1 MSYAVCW
8 LCLMASIMLAVLGLS
23 LVKGLS
29 HTLPWAGL
37 LSMYVLFVLAYYFR
51 AKAVTRVPVVVAY
64 AVWEAVGLVLVIL
77 IGVFW
82 FKEHFSL
89 CQFAGVGL
97 LLGGSFLVH
106 RGTGK
111 GKEDRELLQKTAE
124 G

>member
-51 AKAVTRVPVVVAY
+51 AKAVTRIPVVVAY
-64 AVWEAVGLVLVIL
+64 AMWEGVGLVLVIL

-89 CQFAGVGL
+89 LQFAGVGL

-106 RGTGK
+106 RGTEK
-111 GKEDRELLQKTAE
+111 GKEDRALLQKTAE